1 MGMEGGSNEA
11 YLNLNNAVIEKS
23 KTEEQ
28 TSLGGLSL
36 QVEMGEYEKKQ
47 VEIFAL
53 IYNLLINHDSKI
65 INLNRKS
72 RANR

>member
-1 MGMEGGSNEA
+1 MEGGSNEA

-53 IYNLLINHDSKI
+53 IYNLFINHDSKI

>member
-53 IYNLLINHDSKI
+53 IYNLFINHDSKI
-65 INLNRKS
+65 INASKQEK
-72 RANR
+72 

>member
-1 MGMEGGSNEA
+1 MEGGSNEA

-53 IYNLLINHDSKI
+53 IYNL
-65 INLNRKS
+65 
-72 RANR
+72 

>member
-36 QVEMGEYEKKQ
+36 QVEMGEYEKNQ

-53 IYNLLINHDSKI
+53 IYNLFINHDSKI
-65 INLNRKS
+65 INASKQEK
-72 RANR
+72 

>member
-53 IYNLLINHDSKI
+53 IYNLFINHDSKI
-65 INLNRKS
+65 INESKQEK
-72 RANR
+72 